1 MFNIFKSKSSSSSS
15 FSALKVDLHSHL
27 IPGIDDGSQNM
38 ETSVDLIR
46 KMKELGYVKLITT
59 PHVLADIYPNTRD
72 IILSGL
78 DRLRKRISEERI
90 DIEID
95 AAAEYFLDEHVEQL
109 LERKEKLLTLHDNL
123 VLVEFSMAYASH
135 GLKSIIFELQM
146 QGYQPVIAHPERYIY
161 YQHQKEFYDE
171 LKDSG
176 CWFQLNLLSL
186 TNHYGKTVNE
196 LANYLIK
203 KSYYDLAGSDLHHM
217 GHIEALRNSSLQAPL
232 EKLLATGKI
241 RNAELL

>member
-1 MFNIFKSKSSSSSS
+1 MFNIFKSKSFSSSN

-38 ETSVDLIR
+38 ENSVDLIR

-59 PHVLADIYPNTRD
+59 PHVLGDIYPNTRD

-78 DRLRKRISEERI
+78 DRLRKRIAEEGI
-90 DIEID
+90 DIEIN

-109 LERKEKLLTLHDNL
+109 LQRKEKLLTLHDNL

-217 GHIEALRNSSLQAPL
+217 GHIDTLKNSSLQAPL
-232 EKLLATGKI
+232 EKLSTGKI